1 MLIKWG
7 VIHENVALESV
18 KALLDAQNVYMP
30 TRRACAP
37 YGSAMGHW
45 IFIVRALHSA
55 LFPFASK
62 YSII

>member
-7 VIHENVALESV
+7 VIHENVDNSPL
-18 KALLDAQNVYMP
+18 VYMP

-55 LFPFASK
+55 LFPFAPK

>member
-7 VIHENVALESV
+7 VIHENGDNSPL
-18 KALLDAQNVYMP
+18 VYMP
-30 TRRACAP
+30 SRRASAP
-37 YGSAMGHW
+37 NGRAMGHW

-55 LFPFASK
+55 LFPFAPK

>member
-7 VIHENVALESV
+7 VIHENVDNSPLV
-18 KALLDAQNVYMP
+18 CMT

-55 LFPFASK
+55 LFPFAPK

>member
-7 VIHENVALESV
+7 VIHENVDNSPL
-18 KALLDAQNVYMP
+18 VYMP

-45 IFIVRALHSA
+45 IFIVRALHSV
-55 LFPFASK
+55 LFPFAPK

>member
-7 VIHENVALESV
+7 VIHENVDNSPL
-18 KALLDAQNVYMP
+18 VYMP

-45 IFIVRALHSA
+45 IFIVRALHSFKQFCA
-55 LFPFASK
+55 
-62 YSII
+62 III